1 MSRSFVFAI
10 VVIAS
15 VLPSGCTGRNSPP
28 EKKNAISETN
38 AAVSHLPKSDLG
50 IGHTVC
56 LTVREPEADG
66 PEGGVAPMGVREI
79 VRQAFLM
86 AASDELGLPTRD
98 CMLREGFPE
107 KQDDASAPLSSCH
120 SIDPANCEKIECV
133 LTRRGAP
140 EKVLWPVN
148 YVPKQ
153 YPTLGMLPI
162 DAEVWARKDLKE
174 VLERAGFK
182 GSVPP
187 HRASSEVA
195 QATYDLLWTWNE
207 ISVMAGLRSLHE
219 ELRREGRVAPKSWPR
234 WPWGTLTW
242 ERWSSTTSAAPAKST
257 APGASSINSG
267 CRN

>member
-86 AASDELGLPTRD
+86 AASDELGLPMRD

-107 KQDDASAPLSSCH
+107 KQDDASSALR
-120 SIDPANCEKIECV
+120 A
-133 LTRRGAP
+133 L
-140 EKVLWPVN
+140 
-148 YVPKQ
+148 
-153 YPTLGMLPI
+153 LPQ
-162 DAEVWARKDLKE
+162 
-174 VLERAGFK
+174 
-182 GSVPP
+182 
-187 HRASSEVA
+187 H
-195 QATYDLLWTWNE
+195 
-207 ISVMAGLRSLHE
+207 
-219 ELRREGRVAPKSWPR
+219 
-234 WPWGTLTW
+234 
-242 ERWSSTTSAAPAKST
+242 
-257 APGASSINSG
+257 
-267 CRN
+267 